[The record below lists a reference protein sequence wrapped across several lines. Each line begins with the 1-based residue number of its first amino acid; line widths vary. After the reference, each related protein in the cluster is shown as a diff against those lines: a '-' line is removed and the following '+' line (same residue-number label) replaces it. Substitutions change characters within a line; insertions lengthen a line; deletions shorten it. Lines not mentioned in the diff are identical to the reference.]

1 MSVNILALSLILL
14 FTVELFYFKIA
25 HHFNIIDKPN
35 HRSSHISIT
44 IRGGGIIF
52 PFAILAFSVYTH
64 FTYPYFLTGLL
75 LISFISFVDDISEL
89 SSKVRMLFHITAVAL
104 LFYQL
109 HLFTLSFYWIL
120 AALIFVI
127 GTINAINFMDGIN
140 GITGGYGLITLCT
153 LYYINT
159 YVVPFTTSGF
169 LIIAILAVLVFNFFN
184 FRTKAKCFAGDVGS
198 VSLAFIILFFLLQLI
213 TNTENLSYFILL
225 FVYGLDAVST
235 VIFRLIRHENIF
247 EAHRSHFYQ
256 FLANEKEIPHLLVAS
271 FYALAQAVINAIFI
285 TYFSKSEF
293 SLILSFTALALIFI
307 AVRLLLE
314 GKDRLLKP
322 LITK

>member
-1 MSVNILALSLILL
+1 MNLFLFLFFLIALFALELL
-14 FTVELFYFKIA
+14 YFQIA
-25 HHFNIIDKPN
+25 NHYDIIDKPN
-35 HRSSHISIT
+35 HRSSHTKVT

-52 PFAILAFSVYTH
+52 TIALLLYSICSGL
-64 FTYPYFLTGLL
+64 TYPYFLLGLL
-75 LISFISFVDDISEL
+75 AISLISFIDDIRPVSN
-89 SSKVRMLFHITAVAL
+89 KVRILIHLAAVAL
-104 LFYQL
+104 LFFQL
-109 HLFTLSFYWIL
+109 NIFTLPFYWIL

-159 YVVPFTTSGF
+159 AVIPFTSAGF

-213 TNTENLSYFILL
+213 TKTVNLSYFILL
-225 FVYGLDAVST
+225 LMYGLDAITTIV
-235 VIFRLIRHENIF
+235 FRLIRRENIF

-256 FLANEKEIPHLLVAS
+256 FLANERKVPHLLVAS
-271 FYALAQAVINAIFI
+271 LYALIQLVINTVFI
-285 TYFSKSEF
+285 TTSSKSEF
-293 SLILSFTALALIFI
+293 SLVLSVVIFTIIFI
-307 AVRLLLE
+307 AVRLFLE
-314 GKDRLLKP
+314 GRDRLLKP
-322 LITK
+322 L